1 MGRSE
6 KGHHMVC
13 SLGKQPGFGAGCL
26 PQLVLAERIT
36 TWGRMLSSPPR
47 LLPRRIRAL
56 AKAKHACAWPAP
68 AKKPCWS
75 THTITSFAS
84 NCPNRSCSSH
94 QRLAHGARA
103 HASPAVSYP

>member
-6 KGHHMVC
+6 KGHHMVW

-47 LLPRRIRAL
+47 LLPRRIHAL
-56 AKAKHACAWPAP
+56 EKAKHACAWPAP
-68 AKKPCWS
+68 AKSHAGPPTQS
-75 THTITSFAS
+75 PHLHQTAPIDRAPHTSD
-84 NCPNRSCSSH
+84 
-94 QRLAHGARA
+94 
-103 HASPAVSYP
+103 